1 MIEDNKVNS
10 SDLIIIM
17 TTSPIRSNPTTE
29 VIDMAIDSIFKEP
42 SLDLISIY
50 IICDGV
56 KVTE

>member
-1 MIEDNKVNS
+1 MIEDNKVNP